1 MYGGF
6 PMPTSK
12 IRAAILIIAASTT
25 ATPLLAANDAAQL
38 QFSDLGGVRA
48 WRVGGDTVI
57 FIKSKTD
64 EWYRADMKETCM
76 KYDTKKGINFITELD
91 PETNQK
97 VSAVVVERR
106 ICRIT
111 SLQKVD
117 ATAVPQK

>member
-1 MYGGF
+1 
-6 PMPTSK
+6 MPTSK
-12 IRAAILIIAASTT
+12 IRAALLILAASTA
-25 ATPLLAANDAAQL
+25 ATPLLAADGAPPL
-38 QFSDLGGVRA
+38 QFSDLGGVRT

-57 FIKSKTD
+57 FIKNKAD

-76 KYDTKKGINFITELD
+76 KYDTKKGVNFITELD

-97 VSAVVVERR
+97 SSAVVVERR

-117 ATAVPQK
+117 PTAVPQK